1 MVVSCFL
8 SNFPPPLYLPPHHP
22 RPYSSIS
29 RLPSSRLASS
39 INIIMQRPAIRLR
52 LHCLAIIRSLA
63 LFLSAVIHLRQV
75 RHSQFLC
82 TFWFPSFSLPF
93 PSQLFPN
100 IGETLGNITMVFIV
114 LCSPWFATAQL
125 ERVTNQTR
133 GESKKVLERE
143 CKSEESLKGLL
154 KERDNALE
162 ELMRNREDLERLKE
176 EAKDQMKAWEEK
188 ERDWEEKRTRE
199 EEIHGEDKRSLE
211 IGRNKERA
219 SRKGASGEVGNGEE
233 GR

>member
-1 MVVSCFL
+1 M
-8 SNFPPPLYLPPHHP
+8 
-22 RPYSSIS
+22 
-29 RLPSSRLASS
+29 
-39 INIIMQRPAIRLR
+39 
-52 LHCLAIIRSLA
+52 
-63 LFLSAVIHLRQV
+63 
-75 RHSQFLC
+75 
-82 TFWFPSFSLPF
+82 
-93 PSQLFPN
+93 
-100 IGETLGNITMVFIV
+100 
-114 LCSPWFATAQL
+114 
-125 ERVTNQTR
+125 
-133 GESKKVLERE
+133 LERE